1 MNINKATG
9 KDGISVK
16 ILKIAKPVVPLH
28 KKNSQLEVVEEL

>member
-16 ILKIAKPVVPLH
+16 QLSFPMSLATLT
-28 KKNSQLEVVEEL
+28 KNSLNVSATSF